1 MTIQIENNND
11 LLGYIIQQ
19 SAVGGKNW
27 FGFPQQKIAGIHLA
41 YEIAKLHADKMS
53 SDDIV
58 NFVINLNNK
67 IYTKII
73 KGE

>member
-1 MTIQIENNND
+1 
-11 LLGYIIQQ
+11 
-19 SAVGGKNW
+19 
-27 FGFPQQKIAGIHLA
+27 
-41 YEIAKLHADKMS
+41 MS

>member
-1 MTIQIENNND
+1 MTIQIEDNND
-11 LLGYIIQQ
+11 LLSYIIQQ

-27 FGFPQQKIAGIHLA
+27 FGFPQQKIIGIHLA